1 MSAGQSI
8 GVQHAGKLDDAFI
21 SGNHADGA
29 LRFIDIEVNDVAG
42 LQVEMLAHGTRHR
55 ELAFRR
61 QLRLIM
67 RHARL
72 LENALSPYYM
82 PIVRHSQW
90 PHHLLAEAIDFPVPR
105 EGDQRHLPALPRLEP
120 HRGAGRDVE
129 AHAAGFL
136 AVELQRRIGLEEMIM
151 RADLDRP
158 VARVDDRELPARPA
172 GISNDLAALGD
183 DFAGDHGRRR
193 PLGNPLRLWKRERI
207 TGSGGARSPAWSP

>member
-61 QLRLIM
+61 QLRLVM

-82 PIVRHSQW
+82 PIVRYSQW
-90 PHHLLAEAIDFPVPR
+90 PHHLLAEGVDLPLAG
-105 EGDQRHLPALPRLEP
+105 EGDQRDVPGLPRLEP
-120 HRGAGRDVE
+120 HRRAGPNAE
-129 AHAAGFL
+129 SHAAGL
-136 AVELQRRIGLEEMIM
+136 GAVEWQ
-151 RADLDRP
+151 
-158 VARVDDRELPARPA
+158 
-172 GISNDLAALGD
+172 
-183 DFAGDHGRRR
+183 
-193 PLGNPLRLWKRERI
+193 
-207 TGSGGARSPAWSP
+207 